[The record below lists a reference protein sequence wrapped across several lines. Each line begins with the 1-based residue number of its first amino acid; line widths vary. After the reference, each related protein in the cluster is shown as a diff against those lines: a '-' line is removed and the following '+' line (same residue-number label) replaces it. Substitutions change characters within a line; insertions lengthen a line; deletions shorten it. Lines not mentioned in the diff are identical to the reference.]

1 MIKMEIKNHLDFT
14 AAILKTKNNHEAD
27 MPQRNIHRLQVYC
40 DNLFLRN
47 YIFLFEYGSFLCK
60 ALYLSSLTG
69 GWANPRFLKILG
81 YGEKIQF
88 LALNEQLFTSLSG
101 SYQSHQPQKEWS

>member
-14 AAILKTKNNHEAD
+14 VAILKTKNNHEAD

-40 DNLFLRN
+40 DNLFLFLFLRN
-47 YIFLFEYGSFLCK
+47 YIFFFENGSFLWK

-69 GWANPRFLKILG
+69 G
-81 YGEKIQF
+81 
-88 LALNEQLFTSLSG
+88 
-101 SYQSHQPQKEWS
+101 